1 MRLFLD
7 TNILIDLLDSER
19 PHHEASTELMRAV
32 QRGQVR
38 ACISAISIV
47 NAIYI
52 LRKAMPGKVIARH
65 LLRMLDTVELSR
77 LDVQDMRAALASDWP
92 DLEDAIQ
99 HRSALASG
107 QVDAIVSH
115 DADMKRHAE
124 LPVLS
129 PRQVL
134 QRLAR

>member
-1 MRLFLD
+1 MNNKLGFAQDRALE
-7 TNILIDLLDSER
+7 LIGEIGS
-19 PHHEASTELMRAV
+19 
-32 QRGQVR
+32 G
-38 ACISAISIV
+38 I
-47 NAIYI
+47 
-52 LRKAMPGKVIARH
+52 RKAMPGKVMARH

>member
-1 MRLFLD
+1 MRVFLD

-19 PHHEASTELMRAV
+19 THHEASTQLMRAV
-32 QRGQVR
+32 QRGQIR

-47 NAIYI
+47 NAIYVM
-52 LRKAMPGKVIARH
+52 RKVMPGKVMARY
-65 LLRMLDTVELSR
+65 LLRMLDNVELSR
-77 LDVQDMRAALASDWP
+77 LEVQDLRAALAAGWN

-99 HRSALASG
+99 HSSALASG

-124 LPVLS
+124 IPVLS
-129 PRQVL
+129 PKQVL
-134 QRLAR
+134 QRLGR